1 MFCVGI
7 DGIKNEIDFG
17 VFLDVD
23 IYELSSEEL
32 SKIFFIFGF
41 LEGVLEVLE
50 KDYEFLIVGGVFME
64 DLIEIWI
71 DYKMENE
78 VKFMCL

>member
-7 DGIKNEIDFG
+7 DGILNEIDFG
-17 VFLDVD
+17 LFLDVD
-23 IYELSSEEL
+23 IYDLSFEEL

-64 DLIEIWI
+64 DLI
-71 DYKMENE
+71 
-78 VKFMCL
+78 